1 MISKDKILT
10 QVKYA
15 LIMKLIRIIEEC
27 EEATSDKRLNILTE
41 LILITSIHS
50 LQIDNMLVTFQHNV
64 VTLSIQ
70 GIWV

>member
-10 QVKYA
+10 QVKYV
-15 LIMKLIRIIEEC
+15 LIMKLIKIIEEC

-41 LILITSIHS
+41 LILITSIQS